1 MYNFLHLYFANIK
14 IQKSFVH
21 LNNLAKIAC
30 KPRDVFGVL
39 LRFIIIVITIVYE
52 KYFALLY
59 KIIIDFFLGF

>member
-14 IQKSFVH
+14 IQKFFVH

-59 KIIIDFFLGF
+59 KIIIDLFF